1 MSDANKPAAAP
12 KSPKEHEAKPAAA
25 PKSKGPVT
33 YKAPHEVYT
42 GGKLYLP
49 GQPFTTSETK
59 GREWEW
65 IGATEKAA
73 AIAADPQRHDDADL
87 TKLDVGQLKA
97 VAAARNIETGEAD
110 SEDDLIAIINAASD
124 ATR

>member
-1 MSDANKPAAAP
+1 MSTPKAP
-12 KSPKEHEAKPAAA
+12 KAQDPKLADAKPAAT
-25 PKSKGPVT
+25 PKAKNPVT

-49 GQPFTTSETK
+49 NEPFTTAEPK
-59 GREWEW
+59 GKEWER
-65 IGATEKAA
+65 ISPAEKNA

-97 VAAARNIETGEAD
+97 VAAARNIETGDVD
-110 SEDDLIAIINAASD
+110 SEPELIAIINAASD
-124 ATR
+124 AHR